1 MPFLDAV
8 RLAPKRAPV
17 KCSPVTVLQVYKD
30 CQNTE
35 DHHAGQNALL
45 VHEGGNSAPR
55 SRDARWET
63 ATPRYPTQPARS
75 NLSTEGLVAMP
86 AVSRRMIV
94 ATIEAASQISF
105 KTTLTGATRSSQQ
118 RQLSAARFSNSLLP
132 RSASLGRL
140 FAERHCSWF
149 PPISPA

>member
-17 KCSPVTVLQVYKD
+17 KCWPVTVLQVYKD

-63 ATPRYPTQPARS
+63 ATPRSPAQPAW
-75 NLSTEGLVAMP
+75 ST
-86 AVSRRMIV
+86 RRPRGPCGNARCFTQDDRGQKKIV
-94 ATIEAASQISF
+94 PPGTI
-105 KTTLTGATRSSQQ
+105 
-118 RQLSAARFSNSLLP
+118 
-132 RSASLGRL
+132 
-140 FAERHCSWF
+140 
-149 PPISPA
+149 

>member
-75 NLSTEGLVAMP
+75 NLSPRGPCGNARCFRPDDCGRKKIVPEG
-86 AVSRRMIV
+86 
-94 ATIEAASQISF
+94 
-105 KTTLTGATRSSQQ
+105 TL
-118 RQLSAARFSNSLLP
+118 
-132 RSASLGRL
+132 
-140 FAERHCSWF
+140 E
-149 PPISPA
+149 